1 MLCSCAMEVIV
12 QGRGAN
18 GAGGP
23 GARVSA
29 TAVDEVSGRRKHYS
43 ARGTSGTVN
52 SPVVPNGG
60 RRDVVPGEP
69 PGQRAVALVVALL
82 VAGPSAMAQTAQRP
96 VLRAASLNGDL
107 HLDGV
112 LDEPAWA
119 IADSIPNLT
128 AIEPIEGTAPQ
139 GRTVVRILAGAH
151 TLVLGIECYDPDPTG
166 ITSYSKARDA
176 DLNNEDHVKLVFDTF
191 QDGRSGYIFAVN
203 PSGARY
209 DALVAN
215 QGEGEARE
223 WDTAWEAATA
233 RRPWGWSVE
242 IRIPILSL
250 SFGNGLHQWGFNI
263 QRHLQRLLE
272 TSRWASPRRD
282 AKIAH
287 PARAGLLG
295 DLPDFELGIGL
306 TVRPSAAGGLQKPS
320 ELAAT
325 DGTLDPSLDVT
336 QRIGPNALASLT
348 VNTDFA
354 ETEVDT
360 RRTNLTRFSLF
371 FPEKRT
377 FFLEGSDIF
386 AFGLGLTSGQ
396 RPDIVPF
403 FSRRIGLFQ
412 SREVRILGGGKL
424 NGRAG
429 NTNFGAL
436 AVRNDR
442 ERFGTGLGL
451 DSVPGATMGA
461 VRFEQNVLRESSVG
475 AIATFG
481 DPEGR
486 PGSWT
491 AGADWTFQTSRFQ
504 GNKNFLVGVWG
515 LIARRDG
522 LVGDRTAAG
531 FKLDY
536 PNDTW
541 DVALT
546 YKRIG
551 DGFDPS
557 VGFVSRRG
565 VQLWNAGVNFTYRPG
580 WPWLRQMLHE
590 VQPQLVL
597 DTDGQWESYRVFLA
611 PLNWRFES
619 GERFEFNV
627 VPEGERLDAPLEIA
641 DRVFLPPVSYH
652 WVRYRLEADFAA
664 KRRIS
669 GRATWWFGPFYDGT
683 LHQIVLTAQIKPSRA
698 ATFELSSE
706 RNIGRLPA
714 GDFTQ
719 QLFGARANAYFS
731 PDLQLSSFL
740 QYDNGSRVLGTNTR
754 LRWTFHPLG
763 DLFVV
768 YNHNLLDRLNRWVLE
783 SNELLLK
790 VQYAVRM

>member
-1 MLCSCAMEVIV
+1 MIPPSAFAKAVASALLALVALHAQAPAQNAARPML
-12 QGRGAN
+12 
-18 GAGGP
+18 
-23 GARVSA
+23 RVA
-29 TAVDEVSGRRKHYS
+29 
-43 ARGTSGTVN
+43 TVN
-52 SPVVPNGG
+52 G
-60 RRDVVPGEP
+60 DV
-69 PGQRAVALVVALL
+69 
-82 VAGPSAMAQTAQRP
+82 
-96 VLRAASLNGDL
+96 
-107 HLDGV
+107 HLDGL
-112 LDEPAWA
+112 LDEPAWTA
-119 IADSIPNLT
+119 ADSIPNLT
-128 AIEPIEGTAPQ
+128 AIEPVEGTAPQ
-139 GRTVVRILAGAH
+139 GRTVVRVLAGTHAI
-151 TLVLGIECYDPDPTG
+151 VLGIECYDPDPTG
-166 ITSYSKARDA
+166 IVSYSKARDA
-176 DLNNEDHVKLVFDTF
+176 DLSNEDHVKLVFDTF

-215 QGEGEARE
+215 QGEGEAPE

-242 IRIPILSL
+242 IRIPIMSL
-250 SFGNGLHQWGFNI
+250 SFGSGLHQWGFNI
-263 QRHLQRLLE
+263 QRRLQRLLE

-287 PARAGLLG
+287 PARAGLLD

-320 ELAAT
+320 EAATT
-325 DGTLDPSLDVT
+325 DGTFDPSLDVT

-386 AFGLGLTSGQ
+386 AFGLGLTSGHQ
-396 RPDIVPF
+396 PDIVPF
-403 FSRRIGLFQ
+403 FSRRIGLFESQ
-412 SREVRILGGGKL
+412 EVRILGGGKL

-436 AVRNDR
+436 AVRADR
-442 ERFGTGLGL
+442 ETFDPAAGL
-451 DSVPGATMGA
+451 DSLPGTTMGA
-461 VRFEQNVLRESSVG
+461 VRLKQNVLRESSVG
-475 AIATFG
+475 GIATFG

-515 LIARRDG
+515 LLTRRDG
-522 LVGDRTAAG
+522 LAGDRTAAG
-531 FKLDY
+531 FKIDY
-536 PNDTW
+536 PNDLW
-541 DVALT
+541 DIALT

-557 VGFVSRRG
+557 LGFVSRSG
-565 VQLWNAGVNFTYRPG
+565 VQLWNAGINFTYRPG

-597 DTDGQWESYRVFLA
+597 DTKGQWESYRVFLA

-641 DRVFLPPVSYH
+641 DGVFLPPVSYH

-664 KRRIS
+664 KRRVS

-683 LHQIVLTAQIKPSRA
+683 LHQVVLTAQIKPSRA

-714 GDFTQ
+714 GVFTQ
-719 QLFGARANAYFS
+719 QLLGARANVYFS
-731 PDLQLSSFL
+731 PDLQLSSFV
-740 QYDNGSRVLGTNTR
+740 QYDNQTSVLGTNTR
-754 LRWTFHPLG
+754 VRWTFDPLG

-768 YNHNLLDRLNRWVLE
+768 YNHNVLDRLNRWVLE
-783 SNELLLK
+783 SNELLVK